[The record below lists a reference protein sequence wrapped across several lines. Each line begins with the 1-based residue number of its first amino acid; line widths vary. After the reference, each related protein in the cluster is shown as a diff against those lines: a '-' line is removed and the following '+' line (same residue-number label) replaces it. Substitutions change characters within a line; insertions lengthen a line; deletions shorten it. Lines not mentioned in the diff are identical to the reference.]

1 MRILVL
7 GAGAVGG
14 YFGGRLAEAGRDV
27 TFLVRPARAAL
38 LRERGL
44 KVASPLGDFTVKPQ
58 LATTDTLD
66 GGHDLVI
73 VSAKQYDLDQAIAAI
88 RPAVGPRTAVLPL
101 LNGLVHLD
109 RLEAEFGAD
118 AVLGGVAYV
127 GASLQPDGSIR
138 HHNRLSGIVFGDR
151 PGGISE
157 RTKAIA
163 AEFADTKI
171 EAPGSDNVMLAMW
184 EKFAMITTMAGMNCM
199 MRGTIGEIAAT
210 EDGSALALQLLEEN
224 RAVAT
229 ASGSAPRQVWREQ
242 IGNMLTEK
250 GSVNNAS
257 MHHDLA
263 HGSRT
268 EAEWIL
274 GDMRKRATTLGVATP
289 LLRTAYAHLQVYE
302 NRLKAAR

>member
-38 LRERGL
+38 LAEHGL
-44 KVASPLGDFTVKPQ
+44 RVTSPLGDFTVRPQ
-58 LATTDTLD
+58 LATAERV
-66 GGHDLVI
+66 GEPYDLVI
-73 VSAKQYDLDQAIAAI
+73 LTAKHYDLDQAIAAI
-88 RPAVGPRTAVLPL
+88 RPAVGRETAVLPL

-109 RLEAEFGAD
+109 RLEAAFGPA

-127 GASLQPDGSIR
+127 GASLQADGSIR
-138 HHNRLSGIVFGDR
+138 HHNRLSGIAFGAR
-151 PGGISE
+151 GGGIGE
-157 RTKAIA
+157 RTRAVA
-163 AEFADTKI
+163 AEFADSKI
-171 EAPGSDNVMLAMW
+171 DAPGTADVMLDMW
-184 EKFAMITTMAGMNCM
+184 EKFVMITTMAGMNCL

-210 EDGSALALQLLEEN
+210 ADGADLVRQLLTEN
-224 RAVAT
+224 RAVAA
-229 ASGSAPRQVWREQ
+229 ASGHSPRDAYCDN
-242 IGNMLTEK
+242 IAAMLTEK

-268 EAEWIL
+268 EADWII
-274 GDMRKRATTLGVATP
+274 GDMRRRAIELGIATP
-289 LLRTAYAHLQVYE
+289 LLRAAYVHLQVYE
-302 NRLKAAR
+302 NRRTASL